1 MIKIRVP
8 IVILIIATAVAI
20 ASDVFLTDFLTLQNN
35 SLEVIHGTGKNKF
48 LALHDHSG
56 RYRISDFSLILALK
70 SDVRYNV
77 KVNQLPDNDVIS
89 IPILGSL
96 IDNRLPEKDEY
107 CAHPFPVA
115 AHPVFEKLKSSE
127 VTEVLFPTGCSTS
140 FWVYGSDVIIN
151 EYFPRPYFSL
161 VLTTGDFIPFLSST
175 FFSRL
180 EIINSFNIFHLH
192 LHSVIQRLSLRKFLY
207 AVMQKTHPLYPLIS
221 IVHMQVLRLPF
232 CFILVMNMMA
242 SILSTNLASNYIIV
256 SNSF

>member
-96 IDNRLPEKDEY
+96 IDNRPPEKESDFLERI
-107 CAHPFPVA
+107 A
-115 AHPVFEKLKSSE
+115 EKYYSSQKSERSK
-127 VTEVLFPTGCSTS
+127 
-140 FWVYGSDVIIN
+140 I
-151 EYFPRPYFSL
+151 
-161 VLTTGDFIPFLSST
+161 TGDFKD
-175 FFSRL
+175 
-180 EIINSFNIFHLH
+180 FNPNFACIW
-192 LHSVIQRLSLRKFLY
+192 
-207 AVMQKTHPLYPLIS
+207 
-221 IVHMQVLRLPF
+221 
-232 CFILVMNMMA
+232 
-242 SILSTNLASNYIIV
+242 
-256 SNSF
+256 